1 MELFSWNKVS
11 KYHFQPLIS
20 AYVSER
26 ERVAWMILF
35 RYPYKEV
42 SWKYHGSIIRPCSHC
57 IPFLRFRSVNVL
69 GTFRA
74 VSVPTWGNVLAQH
87 GQRACPTWARC
98 LPISWRII
106 PDSNESCYF
115 KALCRNEQKNM
126 TEQYLC
132 SPVVIYTNEYG
143 ILELQVINAENRLLL
158 QEMQAQ
164 KFLPCPNNPPNVHYT
179 VLA

>member
-1 MELFSWNKVS
+1 MSLVISKHYAGMNK
-11 KYHFQPLIS
+11 
-20 AYVSER
+20 
-26 ERVAWMILF
+26 
-35 RYPYKEV
+35 
-42 SWKYHGSIIRPCSHC
+42 
-57 IPFLRFRSVNVL
+57 
-69 GTFRA
+69 
-74 VSVPTWGNVLAQH
+74 
-87 GQRACPTWARC
+87 
-98 LPISWRII
+98 
-106 PDSNESCYF
+106 
-115 KALCRNEQKNM
+115 KNM